1 MCNCDDKKDEMTS
14 TGDVAGYTIP
24 LKKGDEDDIEDTV
37 VRKKSFMEL
46 VIEDVLEH
54 YNQENKKHGC

>member
-14 TGDVAGYTIP
+14 TGDVTGYTTP
-24 LKKGDEDDIEDTV
+24 LKKDDEDDIEDTV